1 MSLRDRILS
10 DINIY
15 AAIHALPNTLKEKS
29 LICGDH
35 QQYLKDLR
43 EIYRYGASHDKFI
56 TRCKDKLRKALDDEL
71 NEPFKVSIF
80 LKFKDGE
87 NGCTQYRPIHNCDI
101 ETHVC
106 LLAMLQVLCFEDD
119 YEKGTRGLS
128 GLSTLIPK
136 NYWGN
141 RISTNG
147 NEIYKPWAPTY
158 TSFIQET
165 INKAKKYKN
174 NRQYNNEINL
184 DFQDFFPSI
193 NLGWL
198 SNTIKNKLSNKY
210 TSEEDTETLNRILE
224 LLMYFEIESAETY
237 NDRELSIYYG
247 QPTTFDESTTY
258 YTKGLPQGLPHTYFF
273 ANIAMAEIEPYIR
286 NEFDGDADFYVDD
299 AVIFCNCD
307 KNAFKA
313 SIDRLN
319 FLFDISDINT
329 FNYSEYQDINEFQ
342 KSHFAVGVKLHR
354 DQKSSIIDLT
364 EDSSFTSDNLAM
376 LYRNASGISIEI
388 RTSLSDLNDQITL
401 NETQTIIKAIQKE
414 LDRLRRIKDDSDEE
428 DGIWES
434 ICLYEKRIKSYYKY
448 YTFRKLL
455 LLKKKSDTSESI
467 FQDFSKL
474 CNDLVEN
481 NDIDSNLDY
490 LVFQN
495 LYRLLLSDF
504 HTYRS
509 DIIDLVTTVD
519 KAWSSFDQS
528 QSIQSDHLYYT
539 IDVNFNTII
548 SSIVTE
554 YDFSEFE
561 MVVSQSP
568 VNDIKSLKRL
578 GNERDG
584 IERIISSEH
593 CLADSDIRHFIS
605 CIDSN
610 FRRQSILSM
619 IKYYLDIPIDCGY
632 NYYRKTNR
640 PLLWYQ
646 LRLLHY
652 LNLPYFNYTDFK
664 AFSTSILEQS
674 KGGAECYPV
683 DYSIFQVLP
692 FFATH
697 VKDHIKNDNLIQAH
711 HYVYDIWKNGS
722 KFLHFYTLHNAEHS
736 ITLIRKCIELTTECG
751 YFKLTSTEFYILFL
765 SCYLHDISMVTYPDI
780 NSFDENKV
788 NGQNHNT
795 YWQNEILNHYD
806 LVDKF
811 FEEDIRNNHPKN
823 SATIIRK
830 GRLGF
835 ELDEF
840 VRNAVAIISEA
851 HGAKAKAIYTY
862 NDEPE
867 IINSQKLK
875 IMLRIV
881 DILDMCEERVSPYY
895 LSLTEQQIPD
905 TSKFHWISHLA
916 IKSCN
921 FDTKYDLV
929 DEIEDDIY
937 GTFLD
942 FKNIKEQIRLIIK
955 LNTRQETSTN
965 LPENLCEN
973 IIVTQN
979 NDGVNAQICEGKCNM
994 TRCPFVCRWM
1004 NKKSEYLLP
1013 ELYELQ
1019 KLLNDRREY
1028 YNTNFSIEYKYSD
1041 TEQMGRHIPFI
1052 SRYLDEVPSTEIPTN
1067 IEDDLDE
1074 LPF

>member
-1 MSLRDRILS
+1 M
-10 DINIY
+10 
-15 AAIHALPNTLKEKS
+15 
-29 LICGDH
+29 
-35 QQYLKDLR
+35 
-43 EIYRYGASHDKFI
+43 
-56 TRCKDKLRKALDDEL
+56 
-71 NEPFKVSIF
+71 
-80 LKFKDGE
+80 
-87 NGCTQYRPIHNCDI
+87 
-101 ETHVC
+101 
-106 LLAMLQVLCFEDD
+106 
-119 YEKGTRGLS
+119 
-128 GLSTLIPK
+128 
-136 NYWGN
+136 
-141 RISTNG
+141 
-147 NEIYKPWAPTY
+147 
-158 TSFIQET
+158 
-165 INKAKKYKN
+165 
-174 NRQYNNEINL
+174 
-184 DFQDFFPSI
+184 
-193 NLGWL
+193 
-198 SNTIKNKLSNKY
+198 
-210 TSEEDTETLNRILE
+210 
-224 LLMYFEIESAETY
+224 
-237 NDRELSIYYG
+237 
-247 QPTTFDESTTY
+247 
-258 YTKGLPQGLPHTYFF
+258 
-273 ANIAMAEIEPYIR
+273 
-286 NEFDGDADFYVDD
+286 
-299 AVIFCNCD
+299 
-307 KNAFKA
+307 
-313 SIDRLN
+313 
-319 FLFDISDINT
+319 
-329 FNYSEYQDINEFQ
+329 
-342 KSHFAVGVKLHR
+342 
-354 DQKSSIIDLT
+354 T

-692 FFATH
+692 FFAIH

-795 YWQNEILNHYD
+795 YWQNEIPKHYD

-851 HGAKAKAIYTY
+851 HGAEATDIYTH
-862 NDEPE
+862 NDDPE

-881 DILDMCEERVSPYY
+881 DTLDMCEERVSPYY

-921 FDTKYDLV
+921 FETKYDIV
-929 DEIEDDIY
+929 DEIEDNIY
-937 GTFLD
+937 DTFLN
-942 FKNIKEQIRLIIK
+942 FKNITEHIHLIIK

-973 IIVTQN
+973 IIVMQN
-979 NDGVNAQICEGKCNM
+979 NDGVNAQICKGKCNM
-994 TRCPFVCRWM
+994 NRCPFVCRWM

-1052 SRYLDEVPSTEIPTN
+1052 SRYLDEAPSTEMPTN